1 MMNLIQYNSLVLFY
15 IIHQAAVA
23 LRWFTV
29 ESTKIYG
36 YVWYMQR
43 PHLRTIYNYI
53 YIILYIHI
61 HMKLIKLI

>member
-1 MMNLIQYNSLVLFY
+1 MFLMMNLIQYNSLVLFY

-43 PHLRTIYNYI
+43 PHLRTIYIIIYILYYI
-53 YIILYIHI
+53 YIYI
-61 HMKLIKLI
+61 